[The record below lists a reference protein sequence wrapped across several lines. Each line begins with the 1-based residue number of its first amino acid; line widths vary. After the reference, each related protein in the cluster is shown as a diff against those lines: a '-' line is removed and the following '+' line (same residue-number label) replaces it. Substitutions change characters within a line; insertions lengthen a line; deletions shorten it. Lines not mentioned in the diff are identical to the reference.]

1 MPGGV
6 LVGAVLLFVLFAL
19 LQIVHVVPL
28 EDGVL
33 LGVLGESVDVQF
45 DFVSGVGF

>member
-1 MPGGV
+1 M
-6 LVGAVLLFVLFAL
+6 LVGAALLFVLLAL
-19 LQIVHVVPL
+19 LLLVRVVPL

-33 LGVLGESVDVQF
+33 LGVPSESVDVQF

>member
-1 MPGGV
+1 M
-6 LVGAVLLFVLFAL
+6 LVGAALLFVLLAL
-19 LQIVHVVPL
+19 LLLVRVVPL
-28 EDGVL
+28 EGGVL